1 MKKEV
6 KRALE
11 EMKINE
17 LRRVGNELTGERFTR
32 LTVLGEALEK
42 DNRGNVR
49 WICRCSCGNFLKAN
63 GNNLRSGH
71 TQSCGCL
78 RKEIASELKANT
90 KHGLSHDKNGKITKL
105 YAIWTTMKQR
115 CHNSNT
121 KQYKYY
127 GARGIKVCDEWK
139 NDYMNFYNWAMKNG
153 YREGLT
159 IDRIDVNGNY
169 EPDNCEWVT
178 KSENTRRMHESK
190 KNKSI

>member
-17 LRRVGNELTGERFTR
+17 LRRRGNELTGERFGR
-32 LTVLGEALEK
+32 LVVLGESEK
-42 DNRGNVR
+42 RDKKGHIF
-49 WICRCSCGNFLKAN
+49 WICRCDCNNILVVC
-63 GNNLRSGH
+63 GNNLRNSN

-78 RKEIASELKANT
+78 QKENILKANT
-90 KHGLSHDKNGKITKL
+90 THGLSHNKNGKTTKL
-105 YAIWTTMKQR
+105 YGTWSAMKQR

-121 KQYKYY
+121 KGYKYY
-127 GARGIKVCDEWK
+127 GAKGIRVCDEWLE
-139 NDYMNFYNWAMKNG
+139 DYMNFYNWAMANG

-159 IDRIDVNGNY
+159 IDRIDSDRNY
-169 EPDNCEWVT
+169 EPSNCEWVT
-178 KSENTRRMHESK
+178 RSENTRRMNESK